1 MKANPNRFW
10 FIVIL
15 LGWVFDFL
23 FWNKPFGINFAIY
36 ITLCLATGI
45 FLLRADGLRL
55 SSRSSLLLFPIAFLA
70 AMTFIRLEP
79 MTVFLSISMTL
90 FLMGVFALT
99 FLSGQWTRY
108 GLIDYFIGYL
118 RLFGSMI
125 ERPLGFAAEIKR
137 DQPETSP
144 KRNSQFWPVVRGIVI
159 ALPVVAIFAAFLSSA
174 DLVFAKR
181 LEDFIVLF
189 NIDNLP
195 EYIIRLVLILTF
207 AYALAGT
214 YLHAAQK
221 SDEKVEEKSMI
232 SPFLG
237 FTEATIILGS
247 VAILFAVLWSFNS
260 NTSLAGRPI

>member
-23 FWNKPFGINFAIY
+23 FWGKPFGVNFAIY

-70 AMTFIRLEP
+70 AMTFIRLDP

-125 ERPLGFAAEIKR
+125 ARPLGFAADVKR
-137 DQPETSP
+137 DQPEGAALSGEAVSKGSP
-144 KRNSQFWPVVRGIVI
+144 KRNSQFWPILRGIII

-214 YLHAAQK
+214 YRHAAQK
-221 SDEKVEEKSMI
+221 SLMKRLKRN
-232 SPFLG
+232 P
-237 FTEATIILGS
+237 
-247 VAILFAVLWSFNS
+247 
-260 NTSLAGRPI
+260 